1 MNYLLKAIKNL
12 RPNSSFSVEDTFE
25 SLVWLSD
32 GEPPDKSEVEEEILK
47 LQNEYKK
54 LQYQRD
60 RKQKYLPVEE
70 QLDMLYHDIINNSL
84 TTGEWVHHISSIKL
98 NYPKK

>member
-1 MNYLLKAIKNL
+1 MDYLLKAIKNL
-12 RPNSSFSVEDTFE
+12 RPNSSFSIEDTFE
-25 SLVWLSD
+25 SLKWLSED
-32 GEPPDKSEVEEEILK
+32 SPPSKKEVEEEILK

-84 TTGEWVHHISSIKL
+84 TTGEWVRHISSIKL